1 MLILSKDKILKKS
14 AFGGFKKED
23 VLDYIEKLQQEIV
36 ELKREAAD
44 CAAYKRDVDRIKASE
59 AETEKKVVSLLEQK
73 DALTAENSALVEKN
87 ASLTLKLEQLTSIL
101 EKSKAD
107 AAEAEE
113 KYNILAAEYSRV
125 TDIKSMTDEA
135 KESVSNI
142 ASDARNAVDSVYA
155 DVSSASNR
163 FRTVT
168 VNFESSL
175 ASLKSGTEALL
186 TALSSASENLG
197 SLGKKD

>member
-1 MLILSKDKILKKS
+1 MSKDKILKKS

>member
-1 MLILSKDKILKKS
+1 MSKDKILKKS

-36 ELKREAAD
+36 DLKREAAD
-44 CAAYKRDVDRIKASE
+44 CAAYKRDADRLKASE
-59 AETEKKVVSLLEQK
+59 AETEKRVATLLEQNE
-73 DALTAENSALVEKN
+73 ALTVENSSLIEKN

-107 AAEAEE
+107 AADAEE
-113 KYNILAAEYSRV
+113 KYNLLAAEYSRV
-125 TDIKSMTDEA
+125 TDIKQMTDEA
-135 KESVSNI
+135 KESVSKI
-142 ASDARNAVDSVYA
+142 ATDARTTVDSVYS

-163 FRTVT
+163 FKTVT

-186 TALSSASENLG
+186 SVLYSASENLG
-197 SLGKKD
+197 NLGKKDE

>member
-59 AETEKKVVSLLEQK
+59 AEAEKKVVSLLEQK

-135 KESVSNI
+135 KESVSKI